1 MKVSF
6 DFDSTLTIDTVQD
19 FARSLIEN
27 GHEVWIV
34 TQRFEFKDHN
44 GNSVNNKWVFEI
56 AEEVGIKKEHI
67 HFCNMSDKYHFFIDK
82 DFLFH
87 LDDDIIDLDFIRTET
102 KVFPIWRRKGNDW
115 KNQCKDLIR
124 ILDGKI

>member
-19 FARSLIEN
+19 FARKLVED

-34 TQRFEFKDHN
+34 TQRFEFKDSS

-56 AEEVGIKKEHI
+56 AEEVGIKRENI
-67 HFCNMSDKYHFFIDK
+67 HFCNMRDKFHFFIDK

-102 KVFPIWRRKGNDW
+102 NVFPVWRDNRNDW

-124 ILDGKI
+124 ILSK